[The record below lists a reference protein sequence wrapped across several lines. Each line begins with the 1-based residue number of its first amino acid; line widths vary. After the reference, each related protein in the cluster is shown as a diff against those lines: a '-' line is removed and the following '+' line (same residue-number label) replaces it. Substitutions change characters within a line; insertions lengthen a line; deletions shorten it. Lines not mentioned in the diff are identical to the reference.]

1 MKKRPKTIMRR
12 FLENKWKR
20 DETFNRLLDKM
31 QEASIP
37 FTFDPFGDIRE
48 IKNELKNKRNGNM
61 D

>member
-12 FLENKWKR
+12 FIENQWKR

-31 QEASIP
+31 QEVSIP

>member
-1 MKKRPKTIMRR
+1 MRR